1 MPRKHANTGAMTR
14 VWAAVLELDM
24 GVVFTSRALLAAHP
38 ELVNGRYP
46 EKSVGHCLGCLI
58 ARGGVELAYKKV
70 RHGEN
75 HASSFYRR
83 VADELVASA
92 PRPRAPAAIPNG
104 VRQVRLMDT
113 HRTFREPRS
122 DRPWRGYVSALAYLG

>member
-46 EKSVGHCLGCLI
+46 EKSVGRCLSHI
-58 ARGGVELAYKKV
+58 ISRGGAVVVSKRV
-70 RHGEN
+70 ISGET
-75 HASSFYRR
+75 HATCFYTR
-83 VADELVASA
+83 VADVLREAR
-92 PRPRAPAAIPNG
+92 PRPAPAPDG
-104 VRQVRLMDT
+104 VRHVRLMDT
-113 HRTFREPRS
+113 RHTYHEPRS
-122 DRPWRGYVSALAYLG
+122 DRSWRGYTSSLAFLG